1 MAPNAQI
8 GSQDRF
14 SEHRQYLLSLGYRM
28 LGSMADAEDLVQE
41 TFLRWQQASADEIRS
56 PRAFLTTVIT
66 RLALNHLDSARVR
79 REQYVGPWLPEPIVT
94 TEARDPAEL
103 SESLTMAFLVLLE
116 SLSPLERAV
125 FLLHEVF
132 DYSHAEVADITG
144 STEAACR
151 QAFARAKKAV
161 GERRPRFRP
170 ARRTAQQLT
179 ETFLNAVQ
187 QGSVDDVIALLHPDA
202 VTYSDGGGQ
211 VRAALNPIYGADR
224 VARFLVGIAQKG
236 GTGLTR
242 IFSEVNGQPAFVG
255 FLDGKIRTV
264 LVLDIEQDKIRNI
277 YIVVNPDKLQHLAKE
292 NTTWNPA

>member
-1 MAPNAQI
+1 
-8 GSQDRF
+8 
-14 SEHRQYLLSLGYRM
+14 
-28 LGSMADAEDLVQE
+28 MADAEDLVQE
-41 TFLRWQQASADEIRS
+41 TYLRWQQASAGEIRS
-56 PRAFLTTVIT
+56 PRAFLTTVLT
-66 RLALNHLDSARVR
+66 RLALNQLDSARAR

-94 TEARDPAEL
+94 TETRDPAEL

-132 DYSHAEVADITG
+132 DYSHAEVAEITA

-151 QAFARAKKAV
+151 QAFRRAKASIA
-161 GERRPRFRP
+161 ERRPRFHP
-170 ARRTAQQLT
+170 PRRTARQLT

-187 QGSVDDVIALLHPDA
+187 QGRVDEVIALLHPDV

-236 GTGLTR
+236 ATGLTR
-242 IFSEVNGQPAFVG
+242 VFSEVNGQPAFIG
-255 FLDGKIRTV
+255 FLDGKLRTV

-292 NTTWNPA
+292 NKTWNPA